1 MKKIDFKKIE
11 GLLEDILDS
20 KTKAIDLI
28 AENGDKKNL
37 PDHLF
42 ENIDIYN
49 SVFIGS
55 RASLFIGLYTET
67 IKEITG
73 VDFDSFKNEKNQDI
87 ILNDETT
94 EDLIIDIGTYVNKS
108 KQLKES
114 ALIKKYKSHNVSLLD
129 LKNILKWFEVCRN
142 NSLKIHVI

>member
-11 GLLEDILDS
+11 GLLEEILDS

-42 ENIDIYN
+42 ENIDIYH

-73 VDFDSFKNEKNQDI
+73 IDFDSFKKETAEDI
-87 ILNDETT
+87 VLNNETT
-94 EDLIIDIGTYVNKS
+94 EDLIIDIGSFIIKNKS
-108 KQLKES
+108 MKETS
-114 ALIKKYKSHNVSLLD
+114 AVKKYKSHMVSILD
-129 LKNILKWFEVCRN
+129 LKNILKWFEVCHN
-142 NSLKIHVI
+142 NSLKIHII

>member
-28 AENGDKKNL
+28 AENGDKKKL
-37 PDHLF
+37 PDDLF

-55 RASLFIGLYTET
+55 RASLFIGLYTEI

-73 VDFDSFKNEKNQDI
+73 VDFDSFKKDNKDDI
-87 ILNDETT
+87 ILNNETT
-94 EDLIIDIGTYVNKS
+94 EDLIIDIGAFLIKNKTM
-108 KQLKES
+108 KES
-114 ALIKKYKSHNVSLLD
+114 STVKKYKSHVVSFLD
-129 LKNILKWFEVCRN
+129 IKNILKWFEVCHN
-142 NSLKIHVI
+142 NSLKIHII

>member
-28 AENGDKKNL
+28 AENGDKKKL
-37 PDHLF
+37 PDDLF

-55 RASLFIGLYTET
+55 RASLFIGLYTEI

-73 VDFDSFKNEKNQDI
+73 VDFDSFKKDNTDDI
-87 ILNDETT
+87 ILNSETT
-94 EDLIIDIGTYVNKS
+94 EDLIIDIGAFLIKNKTM
-108 KQLKES
+108 KES
-114 ALIKKYKSHNVSLLD
+114 STVKKYKSHVVSFLD
-129 LKNILKWFEVCRN
+129 IKNILKWFEVCHT
-142 NSLKIHVI
+142 NSLNIHII

>member
-28 AENGDKKNL
+28 AENGDKKKL
-37 PDHLF
+37 PDDLF

-55 RASLFIGLYTET
+55 RASLFIGLYTEI

-73 VDFDSFKNEKNQDI
+73 VDFDSFKKDNTDDI
-87 ILNDETT
+87 ILNNETT
-94 EDLIIDIGTYVNKS
+94 EGYMCFDVNC
-108 KQLKES
+108 
-114 ALIKKYKSHNVSLLD
+114 KK
-129 LKNILKWFEVCRN
+129 KNPR
-142 NSLKIHVI
+142 

>member
-28 AENGDKKNL
+28 AENGDKRNL

-42 ENIDIYN
+42 DNIDIYN

-55 RASLFIGLYTET
+55 RASLFIGLYTEI

-73 VDFDSFKNEKNQDI
+73 VDFDTFKKDTTEDI
-87 ILNDETT
+87 ILNNETT
-94 EDLIIDIGTYVNKS
+94 EDLIIDIGNFLSKNKNA
-108 KQLKES
+108 KES
-114 ALIKKYKSHNVSLLD
+114 SAIKKYKSHAVSFLD
-129 LKNILKWFEVCRN
+129 LKNILKWFEVCHN
-142 NSLKIHVI
+142 NSLKIHII